1 MECGHCVIAI
11 YCFRSTEWAVVDN
24 VRYEHPDHW
33 LLSPGLSSPLSI
45 SRQSLLARANLCRA
59 GSYPIKLAHIIP
71 KLQCLN
77 RLKLNWSDRFLT
89 NEANITGAGQEER
102 PPGSK
107 SKSCCPCALRAPDP
121 TLRAWHAQRAPPA
134 RADSTCDKTDPN
146 EGIRLVTSHRASVI
160 MYCTVQLSA

>member
-1 MECGHCVIAI
+1 MCAM
-11 YCFRSTEWAVVDN
+11 TN
-24 VRYEHPDHW
+24 PDHW

-102 PPGSK
+102 PPPGSK
-107 SKSCCPCALRAPDP
+107 SKSCCLCALRAPDP
-121 TLRAWHAQRAPPA
+121 TLRAWHAQRAPLA
-134 RADSTCDKTDPN
+134 RTDSTCDKTDPN
-146 EGIRLVTSHRASVI
+146 EGD
-160 MYCTVQLSA
+160 QPGD